1 MQHALFGLIRNSL
14 ILGCLLLAAF
24 AVNVHANQQANQ
36 QADQQADQQV
46 GQQVG
51 QQNMLVLGDSISAAY
66 GMSLQQG
73 WVAQLS
79 DELRE
84 QYPALNIV
92 NASISGETA
101 AGGLR
106 RLPALLAEHNP
117 SLIIIELGANDGLR
131 GYPLETLRK
140 NLTALT
146 VMAQNNGAKVIL
158 VPMEIPPNYGSRYTA
173 GFRDSFREVA
183 KETNSILA
191 PFLLDGV
198 AINPALM
205 QADGLHP
212 TVEAQAL
219 MLANIL
225 PTVTATLAD
234 Q

>member
-1 MQHALFGLIRNSL
+1 MGTRFWRLLHLIMQRALYNVIRNSL
-14 ILGCLLLAAF
+14 IFGCLLLATF
-24 AVNVHANQQANQ
+24 AINARANEQK
-36 QADQQADQQV
+36 
-46 GQQVG
+46 
-51 QQNMLVLGDSISAAY
+51 MLVLGDSISAAY

-84 QYPALNIV
+84 QYPALSVV
-92 NASISGETA
+92 NASISGETT

-106 RLPALLAEHNP
+106 RLPALLEQHNP
-117 SLIIIELGANDGLR
+117 SLVIIELGANDGLR
-131 GYPLETLRK
+131 GYPLQTLRN
-140 NLTALT
+140 NLTALAT
-146 VMAQNNGAKVIL
+146 LAQGNGAKVIL

-183 KETNSILA
+183 KETDSVLA

-198 AINPALM
+198 ATNPKLM

-212 TVEAQAL
+212 TVQAQPL